1 MTGALIDVCL
11 VQFGKDAVGDQRL
24 DGLSADLSRQ
34 HQPQPPK
41 QAAPTLHSARSARWI
56 NQAPKYIIQ
65 RVKLEQSWRDTQ
77 AKTLSEAN

>member
-1 MTGALIDVCL
+1 MI
-11 VQFGKDAVGDQRL
+11 RRRNRPEP
-24 DGLSADLSRQ
+24 SRG
-34 HQPQPPK
+34 
-41 QAAPTLHSARSARWI
+41 TTSRSAPQSRLLTVRIDLVLPRPLKI